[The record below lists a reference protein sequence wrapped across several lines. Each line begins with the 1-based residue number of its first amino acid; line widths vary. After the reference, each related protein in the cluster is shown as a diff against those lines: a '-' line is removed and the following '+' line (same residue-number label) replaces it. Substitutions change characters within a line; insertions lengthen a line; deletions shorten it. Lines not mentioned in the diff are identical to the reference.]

1 MLDIKIVREDPEKV
15 KRALK
20 DRNLEFDLSHILDID
35 DGRRA
40 LIKKVEDLRA
50 EKNRLAKEVPIAQ
63 KEGKDIGELVAES
76 KEVGEHLKHLD
87 GLLKEHEEELA
98 EKIAEIPNIPADG
111 VPVGES
117 EEDNVEIRTWG
128 KQPDF
133 EFEPKGHWDIGTD
146 LGILDFERGA
156 KVTGAR
162 FTVTVGAG
170 ARLERALMNYML
182 DMHTGEHGYKE
193 VFPPILVNEDSL
205 FATGQL
211 PKLREDMY
219 AVTDDLFLI
228 PTAEVPVTNLH
239 RNEIIPAGDM
249 PIKYVAYSPCFRREA
264 GSYGR
269 ETRGLIR
276 QHQFNK
282 VEMVRFVEP
291 DNSPTAHEELTAQAE
306 AVLQG
311 LGLAYRVVELCT
323 ADLSFA
329 AAKCYDLEVWMPGMG
344 GYVEISSCS
353 NFSDFQARRSNVR
366 FKGGDGKTRYP
377 HTLNGSGL
385 AIGRTVAAVLEN
397 YQRQDGSVSIP
408 PALVEYMGN
417 STIIAAQG

>member
-15 KRALK
+15 KKALN
-20 DRNLEFDLSHILDID
+20 DRNLEFDLNHILDID

-40 LIKKVEDLRA
+40 LIKRVGGLRA
-50 EKNRLAKEVPIAQ
+50 EKNRLAKEVPMAQ
-63 KEGKDIGELVAES
+63 KEGKEIGELVAES
-76 KEVGEHLKHLD
+76 KEVGEHLKHLE
-87 GLLKEHEEELA
+87 GLLKEHELELA
-98 EKIAEIPNIPADG
+98 EKVAEIPNIPAEG
-111 VPVGES
+111 VPVGAS

-128 KQPDF
+128 EQPRF
-133 EFEPKGHWDIGTD
+133 EFEPKGHWDIGTG

-162 FTVTVGAG
+162 FTVTMGAG

-182 DMHTGEHGYKE
+182 DMHTGSHGYKE

-205 FATGQL
+205 FSTGQL

-239 RNEIIPAGDM
+239 RDEIIPVGDM

-291 DNSPTAHEELTAQAE
+291 DRSPDAHEELTVQAE

-377 HTLNGSGL
+377 HTINGSGL

-397 YQRQDGSVSIP
+397 YQQQDGSVTIP

-417 STIIAAQG
+417 TTIIAAQ